1 MDYARLVKLNVL
13 DQGQMSTWWFNK
25 GKYHDFIQILLYLGK
40 ISLFTNKIHEDVVFY
55 KNVCNCQ
62 KYTGFVCWTLS
73 ICFFFLFCDF
83 SWFIAIGGKI
93 LEQVGCKWNRILVFF
108 FYLAVLSLIA
118 CWFFLVFDERGTW
131 IVFGSFVVF

>member
-13 DQGQMSTWWFNK
+13 DQGKMSTWWFNK
-25 GKYHDFIQILLYLGK
+25 GKYHDLIQILFYLGK

-62 KYTGFVCWTLS
+62 KYIGFVCRTLS
-73 ICFFFLFCDF
+73 VCFFSLFCDF

-93 LEQVGCKWNRILVFF
+93 LEQVGCKWNVYWFF